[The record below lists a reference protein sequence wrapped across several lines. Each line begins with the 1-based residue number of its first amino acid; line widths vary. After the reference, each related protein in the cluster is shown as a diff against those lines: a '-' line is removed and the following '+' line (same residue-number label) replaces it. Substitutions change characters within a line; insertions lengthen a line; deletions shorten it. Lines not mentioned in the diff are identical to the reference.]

1 MDELLRPGVAL
12 ALFVLQPCLLASGL
26 AVAQIYPAKPVR
38 LIVPFA
44 PGGGLDIMARVIAQP
59 LAAMWGQPVIVD
71 NRPGAGLMLG
81 TEAASKAPADGYTLI
96 MVNTNLA
103 PNVILQNKLA
113 VLKGLTAVIKIA
125 ELPQALAVPAATPV
139 SSVKELVA
147 LAKTSRLSYSS
158 AGHGTVG
165 NICVEL
171 LKLATATD
179 ITHVPYKGGAPA
191 MTALVTGEVS
201 MGIGSLASTMAFVK
215 TGRVKVL
222 AVASG
227 KRSRLAPDIP
237 TISETVKGVELESWL
252 GLLAPA
258 ATPREI
264 VRLLNAHV
272 LKALAMPEV
281 QQRLIDNGYE
291 VQGSTPEEFRK
302 LIESDIAMYSTVIRE
317 AKIRAD

>member
-12 ALFVLQPCLLASGL
+12 ALLALQPCLLAPGI
-26 AVAQIYPAKPVR
+26 AVAQIYPTKPVR

-103 PNVILQNKLA
+103 PNAILQNKLV
-113 VLKGLTAVIKIA
+113 VLKGLTGVIKIA
-125 ELPQALAVPAATPV
+125 DLPQALAVPAATQI

-147 LAKTSRLSYSS
+147 LAKTSPLSYSS

-171 LKLATATD
+171 LKLATGTD

-191 MTALVTGEVS
+191 MTALVTGDVS

-272 LKALAMPEV
+272 LKALAMPQV

-302 LIESDIAMYSTVIRE
+302 LIESDVAMYSRVIRE